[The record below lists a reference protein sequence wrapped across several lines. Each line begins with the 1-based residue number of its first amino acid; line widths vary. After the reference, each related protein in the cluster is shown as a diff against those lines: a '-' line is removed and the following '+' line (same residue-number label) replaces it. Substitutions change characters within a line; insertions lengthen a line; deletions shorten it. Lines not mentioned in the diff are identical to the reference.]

1 MIDKKTLRNNNR
13 ILRRKLTEGGLI
25 EIASFNII
33 EKIKNWDLYKSSK
46 NIMIFYPL
54 AEEINLLPLIEDKNK
69 NFYLPKCTEDNS
81 LTAHLFKSE
90 EKLVENKF
98 KIKEPINEPINPE
111 ILDIVFLPALG
122 ADKFRNRIGYGKG
135 YYDRFLAF
143 KNIKAKKVLIIQ
155 SALISDVEIK
165 ADEFDIKYD
174 YLISDDLC
182 LL

>member
-13 ILRRKLTEGGLI
+13 ILRRKLSECGLI
-25 EIASFNII
+25 EGASFNIV

-54 AEEINLLPLIEDKNK
+54 KEEINLLPLAKDKNK
-69 NFYLPKCTEDNS
+69 NFYIPKCTENGS

-90 EKLVENKF
+90 DELIENKF
-98 KIKEPINEPINPE
+98 KIKEPTNEAIDPSI
-111 ILDIVFLPALG
+111 IDIIFMPALG
-122 ADKFRNRIGYGKG
+122 ADKFGNRIGYGKG
-135 YYDRFLAF
+135 YYDHFLSEN
-143 KNIKAKKVLIIQ
+143 KLSAKKVLIIQ

>member
-1 MIDKKTLRNNNR
+1 MIDKKTLRNKNR
-13 ILRRKLTEGGLI
+13 ILRHKLSEGGLT
-25 EIASFNII
+25 EDVSFNIV

-54 AEEINLLPLIEDKNK
+54 AEEINLLPLAEDKNK
-69 NFYLPKCTEDNS
+69 NFYLPKCTKDNS
-81 LTAHLFKSE
+81 LTAHLFKDKNE
-90 EKLVENKF
+90 LIENKF
-98 KIKEPINEPINPE
+98 RIKEPKNEAINPE

-122 ADKFRNRIGYGKG
+122 ADKFGNRIGYGKG
-135 YYDRFLAF
+135 YYDRFLALE
-143 KNIKAKKVLIIQ
+143 KIKAKKVLIIQ